1 MALCSWYAVP
11 CAVAVPCSC
20 SHACISCVCVRVCV
34 CPIQLCGDVALLV
47 ALLLPSK
54 HVATGRVPTKRL
66 SLRLVRTVS
75 RILSRWASR
84 SSAPRADDDEPE
96 FGANGTASL
105 QPPRRL
111 PPIAAANVV
120 SRYIPEEQ
128 EGKASP
134 AVIDGQAGRRF
145 VPGARD
151 KTNLRAVFDV
161 ESLPAVRRVVPYHAG
176 DAQQQAQPQRSQ
188 QLEGKEEPHEQHQ
201 AWRPQLTADTARH
214 SRSFRTSSDVGELT
228 CDAHRTSAHNS
239 GRGPRASPESPAAQ
253 PARTASLREL
263 HGASFSAGGPS
274 RRDQLVYGQVL
285 MSSMQSSSSRF
296 DNTPDGDQSDNA
308 GSAGGDVTA
317 AKHAPATATLRVA
330 SSNVDSAESA
340 V

>member
-161 ESLPAVRRVVPYHAG
+161 ESLPAVRRVVPYE
-176 DAQQQAQPQRSQ
+176 AQQQVQPQRPQ
-188 QLEGKEEPHEQHQ
+188 QLEGKEEPHQQHQ
-201 AWRPQLTADTARH
+201 VWRPQLTADTARH

-228 CDAHRTSAHNS
+228 CDDNRTSDHSS
-239 GRGPRASPESPAAQ
+239 GQGPRASPESPAAQ